1 MEKVTNG
8 CDSFFA
14 TDIHKV
20 ITTVAWLFEFIKN
33 CWFQFFNCCR
43 IREPSILVLWERLGF
58 KEPSVLVLWKRLG
71 IKELSVLLIS
81 KA

>member
-1 MEKVTNG
+1 MEKVTNA

-20 ITTVAWLFEFIKN
+20 ITTVAWLFEFMKN

-43 IREPSILVLWERLGF
+43 IREPS
-58 KEPSVLVLWKRLG
+58 VLVLCKRLG
-71 IKELSVLLIS
+71 IKELSVSVIS
-81 KA
+81 KALKNWQ